1 MWLQILSLGGIGT
14 PNWQKHLTRK
24 YQNIWLFSN
33 SAYLFSGVLIIKNEK
48 SRCKYNRLATMWLRI
63 LSLPPNVKTRNHL
76 VAKPI

>member
-14 PNWQKHLTRK
+14 PNWQKHLTHK

-48 SRCKYNRLATMWLRI
+48 
-63 LSLPPNVKTRNHL
+63 
-76 VAKPI
+76 